1 MKICVYGAASSLI
14 DESYINAGIELGKK
28 MVEKDLGLVFGGGSH
43 GMMGAVAEG
52 VYEKKGYILGVIPEF
67 FKEAESEESF
77 NECTDYIYT
86 ETMRERKRELE
97 ENSNAFIVTPGG
109 IGTLDEFFEILT
121 LKQLGRHNKPIAIF
135 NINGFYDELD
145 VMMTK
150 SIKEKFITDDCKE
163 LYKVFTD
170 VDEMLEYIYD
180 AGLFHDIGKTRIS
193 NIVKCDYRYLTNEE
207 FNVIKEHPTLGAE
220 LTYNSNYLRNYEAM
234 IKGHHKFYNNL
245 RWIS

>member
-28 MVEKDLGLVFGGGSH
+28 MVEKDIGLVFGGGSH

-52 VYEKKGYILGVIPEF
+52 VYEKNGYLLGVIPEF
-67 FKEAESEESF
+67 FKEAESEISF

-86 ETMRERKRELE
+86 DTMRERKRNLE
-97 ENSNAFIVTPGG
+97 EKSDGFIITPGG

-121 LKQLGRHNKPIAIF
+121 LKQLGRHNKPIAIY

-170 VDEMLEYIYD
+170 VDEMLEYIVNYD
-180 AGLFHDIGKTRIS
+180 PEDIDLSR
-193 NIVKCDYRYLTNEE
+193 VKIR
-207 FNVIKEHPTLGAE
+207 
-220 LTYNSNYLRNYEAM
+220 
-234 IKGHHKFYNNL
+234 
-245 RWIS
+245 